1 MTPSMLDAFNDEL
14 TKIAMEKQALSFQAN
29 IGRPIVKAGIAA
41 GQWAK
46 RQAYLTAHA
55 GREFLNN
62 PGYQMKEGLKMTFQS
77 PPTGPASAKKLSLVG
92 RNPDGSV
99 NALETGLR
107 GLWVA
112 TTANDAINAVKK
124 KDVYG
129 QNAGRGERIGR
140 FVAGTTTSLGTMK
153 SLGMGWKGLLP
164 GMALGAGASYLG
176 GKAGKQVDKAVGKL
190 RGKGPASAPPVV
202 GNSQP
207 ATMER

>member
-1 MTPSMLDAFNDEL
+1 MNTTMIKAFDNEL
-14 TKIAMEKQALSFQAN
+14 TKIAMEKQALSFMAN
-29 IGRPIVKAGIAA
+29 IGRPIIRSGYAFRDAM
-41 GQWAK
+41 K
-46 RQAYLTAHA
+46 RQAHLTAHA

-62 PGYQMKEGLKMTFQS
+62 PGHQMQEGLKMTFQTPS
-77 PPTGPASAKKLSLVG
+77 TGPASARKLSLVG

-124 KDVYG
+124 NDVYG

-164 GMALGAGASYLG
+164 SMALGAGASYLG
-176 GKAGKQVDKAVGKL
+176 GKAGKAVDKTVAKF
-190 RGKGPASAPPVV
+190 KKNGPSSAPAVV
-202 GNSQP
+202 GHSQP
-207 ATMER
+207 EMNVR